1 MYASFYKLTE
11 QPFELTPDPRF
22 LHLSQSHWQA
32 LTTLVQG
39 ILLRKGIAV
48 LTGPIGTGKTTLLF
62 TMLQALSN
70 PTIQPMPIATAL
82 LVNPT
87 LTREEFLEAVLTEFE
102 VQTTATSKVR
112 QLAALQEMLLDRQG
126 RGGTA
131 VLVVDEAHLLSAELL
146 EEIRLLSNMDTFD
159 RKLLQVVLSGQP
171 ELLLKLDHPR
181 LAALRQRVAMF
192 HRLRPLTLPETSA
205 YIAER
210 LFAAGLRGPSPL
222 ASNAVELVFEY
233 SRGVPRVINLLC
245 DACFTQGFRTQSAQ
259 IGRTLV
265 RDCAA
270 SLGLTEAAA
279 FGPTKSPLGS
289 PSIPTTG
296 PSQHSSS
303 QTTTNFA
310 LRRGSIG

>member
-1 MYASFYKLTE
+1 
-11 QPFELTPDPRF
+11 
-22 LHLSQSHWQA
+22 
-32 LTTLVQG
+32 
-39 ILLRKGIAV
+39 
-48 LTGPIGTGKTTLLF
+48 
-62 TMLQALSN
+62 
-70 PTIQPMPIATAL
+70 
-82 LVNPT
+82 
-87 LTREEFLEAVLTEFE
+87 
-102 VQTTATSKVR
+102 
-112 QLAALQEMLLDRQG
+112 
-126 RGGTA
+126 
-131 VLVVDEAHLLSAELL
+131 
-146 EEIRLLSNMDTFD
+146 
-159 RKLLQVVLSGQP
+159 VVLSGQP

-222 ASNAVELVFEY
+222 ASNAVELIFEY

-259 IGRTLV
+259 VGRTLV

-270 SLGLTEAAA
+270 SLGLTDAAA

-289 PSIPTTG
+289 PSTQTAG
-296 PSQHSSS
+296 PLQHSSS
-303 QTTTNFA
+303 QATTNFA